1 MTTQQLLLNRGSG
14 GYLLELKRDLL
25 VQLPRYLPLLL
36 SCINLESNQFHI
48 PEKTSFLGILLRFTS
63 PFDLCIYT
71 FVSNLLCIS
80 LYSTSPIKIANMVII
95 TITGKLKRLI
105 MNDFY
110 YGIFTYL
117 DTFRSMDKSNYSFKL
132 NQGETSSTLYERS
145 RPPPLNL
152 GPKRSIS

>member
-1 MTTQQLLLNRGSG
+1 
-14 GYLLELKRDLL
+14 
-25 VQLPRYLPLLL
+25 
-36 SCINLESNQFHI
+36 
-48 PEKTSFLGILLRFTS
+48 
-63 PFDLCIYT
+63 
-71 FVSNLLCIS
+71 
-80 LYSTSPIKIANMVII
+80 
-95 TITGKLKRLI
+95 

>member
-36 SCINLESNQFHI
+36 SRINLESNQFHI

>member
-1 MTTQQLLLNRGSG
+1 MYIFSLQLVVHFSLF
-14 GYLLELKRDLL
+14 YF
-25 VQLPRYLPLLL
+25 
-36 SCINLESNQFHI
+36 SN
-48 PEKTSFLGILLRFTS
+48 K
-63 PFDLCIYT
+63 
-71 FVSNLLCIS
+71 V
-80 LYSTSPIKIANMVII
+80 KIANMVII

>member
-36 SCINLESNQFHI
+36 SRINLESNQFHI

-63 PFDLCIYT
+63 PFDLCIYSL
-71 FVSNLLCIS
+71 SNLLCIS

>member
-1 MTTQQLLLNRGSG
+1 
-14 GYLLELKRDLL
+14 
-25 VQLPRYLPLLL
+25 
-36 SCINLESNQFHI
+36 
-48 PEKTSFLGILLRFTS
+48 
-63 PFDLCIYT
+63 
-71 FVSNLLCIS
+71 
-80 LYSTSPIKIANMVII
+80 
-95 TITGKLKRLI
+95 

-145 RPPPLNL
+145 RPAPLNL